1 MIELSVH
8 AILYSLL
15 SRHRIVLLKETQS
28 ERYLPIWIGQG
39 EADAIAM
46 PLQRSSVLRPLTHDL
61 LASVIAELG
70 GDVQYIVVNDLNDN
84 TFYARIAIERDGELQ
99 LVDSR
104 PSDAIAL
111 AVRTSVPIYA
121 EESVVEKAGI
131 VSSPDIRPATSDEAD
146 GLDVFRDFVDTLDL
160 DELGD

>member
-15 SRHRIVLLKETQS
+15 SRHRIVLLKETQA
-28 ERYLPIWIGQG
+28 ERYLPIWIGSG

-131 VSSPDIRPATSDEAD
+131 VSSPDIRPATSEEAD
-146 GLDVFRDFVDTLDL
+146 GLDVFRDFVDSLDL